1 MYPRNA
7 ASPQRIAIGAVVQ
20 ISDGAVQTSGVT
32 VRLLPFGGSE
42 ADGVGTVAYSTDGVV
57 VYTPTQAETNYTSFV
72 LIAKKASCI
81 PASVTVVTSESTVS
95 GRVYVDTNGDKTG
108 YKLASDGLSLVTAWA
123 VAITGNLTGNVTGSV
138 GSISGVTFP
147 ANFGSLGIDPS
158 GSILL
163 VVEVQELGAGALT
176 ANNAG
181 DPIADIVWDEVLT
194 GATHNIASSAGRRLR
209 QLASVIVRAGTA
221 QGSGTGNNQI
231 QLDAGASATNGEYD
245 PGLIFIETG
254 TGAGQARLILQYNGS
269 TKVATVDR
277 DWRVNPDNTSEFVIL
292 ADAGRN
298 SVNEGL
304 AQGGTSTT
312 ITLNASASSS
322 DDAYNGQLV
331 FIRSGTGQDQV
342 GLVEDYVGSTKVATI
357 RTRSATGQ
365 WATVPDT
372 TSAYM
377 MIPNLTFTLSEISG
391 AVAATQALSRLD
403 SMIES
408 DGAGQFRF
416 DTIALEN
423 APAGGGGGGT
433 DWTANERTAIRSI
446 LGIPTSGTTPT
457 DPSSGILDTIRD
469 SVGAIG
475 INVYPVSASTPERVQ
490 GTTLTFYR
498 NESRSVSV
506 VTDFTLTSLTLQFT
520 VEDADGVDVYTLANG
535 SISRSGQTF
544 TVAVTTAVTGN
555 LGQYRWSMRDISGGG
570 SSVVAMGVLTVQE
583 AASNV

>member
-7 ASPQRIAIGAVVQ
+7 ASPERVSIGAVVQ

-32 VRLLPFGGSE
+32 VRVLPFGGSE
-42 ADGVGTVAYSTDGVV
+42 ADGGGTTGYSTDGVV

-72 LIAKKASCI
+72 LIAKKTGCI
-81 PASVTVVTSESTVS
+81 PASVTVVTSESSVS
-95 GRVYVDTNGDKTG
+95 GRVYVQTNGDKTG
-108 YKLASDGLSLVTAWA
+108 YTAAVSDKTGFKLASDGLAQVTAWT
-123 VAITGNLTGNVTGSV
+123 VAITGNITGNVTGSV

-147 ANFGSLGIDPS
+147 ANFGALGIDP
-158 GSILL
+158 GGAINEVIL
-163 VVEVQELGAGALT
+163 VYELDAGALT

-181 DPIADIVWDEVLT
+181 DPIAGIVWNALT
-194 GATHNIASSAGRRLR
+194 TATWVTDSFGKHILISNNNNR
-209 QLASVIVRAGTA
+209 SVQVTGG
-221 QGSGTGNNQI
+221 GSGHIAADIHALQ
-231 QLDAGASATNGEYD
+231 AGVVTSAAFSANWFTAA
-245 PGLIFIETG
+245 GL
-254 TGAGQARLILQYNGS
+254 A
-269 TKVATVDR
+269 
-277 DWRVNPDNTSEFVIL
+277 
-292 ADAGRN
+292 ADA
-298 SVNEGL
+298 
-304 AQGGTSTT
+304 
-312 ITLNASASSS
+312 
-322 DDAYNGQLV
+322 
-331 FIRSGTGQDQV
+331 
-342 GLVEDYVGSTKVATI
+342 ATEI
-357 RTRSATGQ
+357 AT
-365 WATVPDT
+365 
-372 TSAYM
+372 
-377 MIPNLTFTLSEISG
+377 
-391 AVAATQALSRLD
+391 AVASTQALSRLD

-416 DTIALEN
+416 DTIALEM
-423 APAGGGGGGT
+423 APSGGGGGGT

-520 VEDADGVDVYTLANG
+520 VEDQDGVDVYTLANG
-535 SISRSGQTF
+535 SITRSGQTF

-570 SSVVAMGVLTVQE
+570 SSVIAMGVLTVQE